1 MSTAGAAAAGSA
13 GPAEGAPPVS
23 SGAAAVLLVAAV
35 VVAALVSVSVARLIP
50 FDEDDVAFEAVRA
63 VPAEP
68 AGVAALAG
76 VAPAVT
82 FDGAGPG
89 LPAGSLGAWSV
100 VAGEWAVAGG
110 TAHATAVGEEG
121 ALAVAPTPEGAD
133 TAQVTL
139 TDPEPGAGLVVSYR
153 GPDSYVALQVG
164 RTGSTVHLVEVDGR
178 RLQPQVW
185 VTADLASPDGPLVLA
200 VRRRPGGYEAIA
212 NGERIGFRRVEE
224 DAPVPWQV
232 GLVTGVLPT
241 ATATTY
247 DDLVVA

>member
-1 MSTAGAAAAGSA
+1 VSTAGAAADDVEHVE
-13 GPAEGAPPVS
+13 PAVAPVS
-23 SGAAAVLLVAAV
+23 SGAAVVLLVAAV

-50 FDEDDVAFEAVRA
+50 FDEDDAVVESAQA
-63 VPAEP
+63 VPAQP
-68 AGVAALAG
+68 AGAPALAG
-76 VAPAVT
+76 VDPAVT

-100 VAGEWAVAGG
+100 VAGEWTVAGG
-110 TAHATAVGEEG
+110 AARATATGEEG
-121 ALAVAPTPEGAD
+121 ALAVATAPEGAD
-133 TAQVTL
+133 SAQVTL

-178 RLQPQVW
+178 RLQPRIW
-185 VTADLASPDGPLVLA
+185 ITADLSSPDAPLVLA
-200 VRRRPGGYEAIA
+200 VRRRLGGYEAIA
-212 NGERIGFRRVEE
+212 NGQRIGFRTVEE
-224 DAPVPWQV
+224 DDPSPWQV
-232 GLVTGVLPT
+232 GLVTGVLPS